1 MSNLNNFFPLFINL
15 KNKNILVIGAGKIAF
30 RKVSTVLEYEGSIKV
45 LTREVRDPRLTKL
58 AYNNNLIDLQV
69 GNFSRE
75 DLKKQCLNSFLV
87 ILATDNEKLNEE
99 LYMYC
104 DEHNILVNNITSK
117 TLMNTRFVSVLKEG
131 EYVIGISANGDPKK
145 SKALKNKLHSLD
157 IGTIL

>member
-1 MSNLNNFFPLFINL
+1 MDNSDNFFPLFINL

-30 RKVSTVLEYEGSIKV
+30 RKVSTVLEYQGSIKV
-45 LTREVRDPRLTKL
+45 LTNRIADPRFNDLSTNK
-58 AYNNNLIDLQV
+58 LIDLQV
-69 GNFSRE
+69 GTFNKE
-75 DLKKQCLNSFLV
+75 YLKKECLNSFLV
-87 ILATDNEKLNEE
+87 ILATDNENLNEE

-117 TLMNTRFVSVLKEG
+117 TLMNTRFASVLKEG
-131 EYVIGISANGDPKK
+131 GYIIGISANGDPKK